1 MSNNTEDLM
10 ALIFGQEASANDKD
24 DKTMLDLVDES
35 FEITDQKLESEASQ
49 SNRVEDSYLSRRELL
64 NVIEED

>member
-10 ALIFGQEASANDKD
+10 ALIFGQEASTNDKD

-35 FEITDQKLESEASQ
+35 FEITDKKHESEVSQ
-49 SNRVEDSYLSRRELL
+49 SNRIEDSYLSRRELL
-64 NVIEED
+64 NIIEED